1 MEGGLY
7 GTPLYEQ
14 EAGAAREV
22 RIKGSVAEAMRNH
35 EKEPCGSRCLHG
47 SGDVLLS
54 AAVLP
59 LRHRGALV
67 LHRAAAMRQE
77 MSGNFGIMRT

>member
-14 EAGAAREV
+14 EAGAARGL
-22 RIKGSVAEAMRNH
+22 RMKGSMAKAMRNH
-35 EKEPCGSRCLHG
+35 EKEPGGSRCLHG
-47 SGDVLLS
+47 SGGVLLS

-59 LRHRGALV
+59 LRHRGALA
-67 LHRAAAMRQE
+67 LHRSAAMRQE